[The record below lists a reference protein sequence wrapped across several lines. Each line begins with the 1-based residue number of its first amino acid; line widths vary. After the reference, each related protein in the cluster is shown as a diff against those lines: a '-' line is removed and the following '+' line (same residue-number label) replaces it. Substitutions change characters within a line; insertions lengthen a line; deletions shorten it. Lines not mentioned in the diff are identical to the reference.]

1 MKTKEI
7 SLYELADRMGTAH
20 RVEVLTTYSQL
31 KERSSTYGTLR
42 DKIDIFIDNLEMH
55 QGAQYAQTVKNGS
68 LNTLQGRNQEIKDKI
83 SNLYNQYSINI

>member
-1 MKTKEI
+1 MDGNTMKTKEI

-55 QGAQYAQTVKNGS
+55 QGAQYAQTVKMD
-68 LNTLQGRNQEIKDKI
+68 LLTLYKEEIKRLKI
-83 SNLYNQYSINI
+83 K

>member
-20 RVEVLTTYSQL
+20 MVEVLTTYSQL

-55 QGAQYAQTVKNGS
+55 QGAQYAQTVKMD
-68 LNTLQGRNQEIKDKI
+68 LLTLYKEEIKRLKI
-83 SNLYNQYSINI
+83 K

>member
-20 RVEVLTTYSQL
+20 RVEVLTTYGQL

-42 DKIDIFIDNLEMH
+42 DKIDIFTENLEIV
-55 QGAQYAQTVKNGS
+55 ADSQYAQTIKMDF
-68 LNTLQGRNQEIKDKI
+68 LTLYKEEIQRLKI
-83 SNLYNQYSINI
+83 K

>member
-1 MKTKEI
+1 MEGNTMKTKEI

-42 DKIDIFIDNLEMH
+42 DKIDIFIDNL
-55 QGAQYAQTVKNGS
+55 
-68 LNTLQGRNQEIKDKI
+68 
-83 SNLYNQYSINI
+83 

>member
-1 MKTKEI
+1 MGVNTMKTKEI

-55 QGAQYAQTVKNGS
+55 QGAQYAQTVKMD
-68 LNTLQGRNQEIKDKI
+68 LLTLYKEEIKRLKI
-83 SNLYNQYSINI
+83 K

>member
-20 RVEVLTTYSQL
+20 RVEILTTYCQL

-42 DKIDIFIDNLEMH
+42 DKIDIFTENLEIV
-55 QGAQYAQTVKNGS
+55 ADSQYAQTIKMD
-68 LNTLQGRNQEIKDKI
+68 LLTLYKEEIQRLKI
-83 SNLYNQYSINI
+83 K